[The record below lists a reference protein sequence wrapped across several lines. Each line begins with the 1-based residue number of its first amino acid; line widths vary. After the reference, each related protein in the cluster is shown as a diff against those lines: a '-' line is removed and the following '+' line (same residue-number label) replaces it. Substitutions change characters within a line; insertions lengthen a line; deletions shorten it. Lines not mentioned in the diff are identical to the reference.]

1 MVFALSNPTSSAEA
15 IPADVLAWTHGA
27 ALVATGSPFAPVVLG
42 GRTLAIGQGNNAF
55 IFPGLGFGTI
65 LSEAREVTDGM
76 VLEAAYA
83 LAEYT
88 AERHPQGMYP
98 PVSELQAV
106 STEVATRVVLRA
118 MSDGVA
124 GVTMAPKDVAAYVK
138 ARFWKPEYLP
148 VVRGG

>member
-1 MVFALSNPTSSAEA
+1 M
-15 IPADVLAWTHGA
+15 
-27 ALVATGSPFAPVVLG
+27 GS
-42 GRTLAIGQGNNAF
+42 
-55 IFPGLGFGTI
+55 
-65 LSEAREVTDGM
+65 

-88 AERHPQGMYP
+88 AERHPQAMYP

-106 STEVATRVVLRA
+106 STEVATRVVRRA
-118 MSDGVA
+118 MTDGVA
-124 GVTMAPKDVAAYVK
+124 GVTIAPDEVAAHVK